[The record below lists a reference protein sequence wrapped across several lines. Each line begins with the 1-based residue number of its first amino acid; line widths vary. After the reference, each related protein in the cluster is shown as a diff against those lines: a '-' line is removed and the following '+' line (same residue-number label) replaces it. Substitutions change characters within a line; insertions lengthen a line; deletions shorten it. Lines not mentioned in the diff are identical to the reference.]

1 MLSIVRERRGLK
13 QFGAPVVLATQRAF
27 NERAKPSHSTPPPPP
42 VREHAVYNK
51 KNAAISVEI

>member
-27 NERAKPSHSTPPPPP
+27 NERAKPSHSTPPPP
-42 VREHAVYNK
+42 VRELMQYII